1 VLAKYTTTKSIC
13 GIGWKLIFRIGF
25 SNRYNLYDAKNERF
39 IVSVVTDRYKKWIFE
54 NKKKL
59 SSPDLGPSGPDPSPT
74 DTPNVAVTVLEGG
87 RRRA

>member
-25 SNRYNLYDAKNERF
+25 SNRYDLYDAKNERF

-54 NKKKL
+54 NKK
-59 SSPDLGPSGPDPSPT
+59 
-74 DTPNVAVTVLEGG
+74 NY
-87 RRRA
+87 RAQT